1 MISVLGNHSSD
12 RPGSQMSFLDQF
24 LKESNNAAAVVAAA
38 PPPVAA
44 AAAGHHR
51 ASNQQLYRP
60 DRTSQDSLAAAARRG
75 MSIESD
81 DADIEDNRVGG
92 SVGSSRSNVS
102 DLSPQQDLYAQP
114 IGGASQNV
122 PPRMFG
128 ESLYTLY

>member
-24 LKESNNAAAVVAAA
+24 LKESNNAAAVAAA
-38 PPPVAA
+38 PPPVA

-75 MSIESD
+75 LSIESV
-81 DADIEDNRVGG
+81 DADVEDNRVGG

-102 DLSPQQDLYAQP
+102 DLSPQQDFYAQP
-114 IGGASQNV
+114 IGGAGQNV